1 MQQDKIM
8 DNKIV
13 MVAGYVGAILFG
25 VIKSLLQQNAIVIVP
40 VRSSLDI
47 RVLKK
52 QVAGIESGRLVT
64 ILIDFPDED
73 KASMIT
79 NAIIEQYGQLDMVV
93 GFFDHPQVSADCLSR
108 IAPHEWQQAIDEG
121 LTAYFIT
128 GKVCIEAMKRKQ
140 YGMFLVISNVI
151 ASDER
156 CSNSLTNVM
165 AACKTEMTRHFYEDV
180 KNSGV
185 RFYHLLIDDSTN
197 LDLVSKPDNSQTR
210 QALATGDFAIRLF
223 KGQVKHP
230 ERLFQR
236 FHGFNYD
243 ILSDEN

>member
-25 VIKSLLQQNAIVIVP
+25 VIKSLLQENAIVIVP
-40 VRSSLDI
+40 VKSSLDI
-47 RVLKK
+47 SVLKK
-52 QVAGIESGRLVT
+52 QTAGIESGRLVT

-73 KASMIT
+73 KASMIA

-93 GFFDHPQVSADCLSR
+93 GFFDHPQVSDCLSR
-108 IAPHEWQQAIDEG
+108 IGKNEWQQAIDEG

-151 ASDER
+151 TSDER

-165 AACKTEMTRHFYEDV
+165 AACKTEMTKQFSEDV

-185 RFYHLLIDDSTN
+185 RFYHLLIDDSTR
-197 LDLVSKPDNSQTR
+197 LDVVSRPDNTQTR